1 MDSEKAIR
9 VLAATKPAYLDAN
22 LLLLRNAVLKETV
35 FVFTKK
41 GVDDPPAK
49 PPPSEHLC

>member
-9 VLAATKPAYLDAN
+9 VLAATKPVYLD
-22 LLLLRNAVLKETV
+22 AVLKETV